1 MARREGGGREEG
13 GGSGR
18 KRGAAARERAQR
30 PGRRERPA
38 WGGRAGA
45 PDAADR
51 FSVPVMRNVMRA
63 LRHAVT
69 TRFLLL
75 EKILGIGERKGEEEE
90 IVTEINSSLLEEDA
104 L

>member
-1 MARREGGGREEG
+1 MARREGGGREVGAAGRGERPP
-13 GGSGR
+13 GSG
-18 KRGAAARERAQR
+18 AQR